1 MSYALYGLETGGWD
15 RGLDLGMSIKVTMTL
30 NLSKNMIKKTT
41 EFIDSLLYIRILLYI
56 DKDLNVTVSDCP
68 LIEILYF
75 RQLYEV

>member
-1 MSYALYGLETGGWD
+1 
-15 RGLDLGMSIKVTMTL
+15 MTL

-41 EFIDSLLYIRILLYI
+41 EFIDSLLYIRILLHI

-75 RQLYEV
+75 RQLHEV